1 MGCGNPDAGEE
12 EVALQLHCIT
22 KVSCEGSGWPER
34 VREVEFDVGVPR
46 RSCGLR
52 GGSCSALEGR
62 EAEQR
67 GRGVSW
73 GARELRGAGN

>member
-1 MGCGNPDAGEE
+1 MGCGNLNAGVVA
-12 EVALQLHCIT
+12 VALQFH
-22 KVSCEGSGWPER
+22 WPMVVAWGGLARLEKER
-34 VREVEFDVGVPR
+34 RVELRVEVAAAAM
-46 RSCGLR
+46 GLR